1 MELDAQLGCSA
12 DKNKRSSVKATLL
25 SLLFPGL
32 GQLYLGR
39 GSEGLIALITAG
51 GILVAFLLST
61 IGPVA
66 LRSWVS
72 ALFLELAYISVWL
85 ASVLEVSQRKEK
97 SRQSLL
103 GGEKAWYIV
112 MMLAMAGPIALP
124 MLWHSRQFSRW
135 HKTALTVTVILI
147 LATGILFVMLLGPQ
161 LESWSSEFLP
171 LLWQGAGRR

>member
-1 MELDAQLGCSA
+1 MDLDDQLGCSG
-12 DKNKRSSVKATLL
+12 DKTYRSPMKATLL

-39 GSEGLIALITAG
+39 RSEGLIGLITGG
-51 GILVAFLLST
+51 GIIFAVLLST
-61 IGPVA
+61 VGPVA

-85 ASVLEVSQRKEK
+85 TSVLEASQREEK

-112 MMLAMAGPIALP
+112 VMLAMAGPIAFP
-124 MLWHSRQFSRW
+124 MLWHSSLFSRW
-135 HKTALTVTVILI
+135 LKIALTVTVILI
-147 LATGILFVMLLGPQ
+147 LAIGVLLVMLLGSQ
-161 LESWSSEFLP
+161 LESWSSEILP
-171 LLWQGAGRR
+171 LLWQGTGRR